1 MTLYG
6 DAAAARGISHR
17 FGVGRI
23 KHLEVKTLWLQQFTG
38 GRRGDESVMD
48 LPVSTKKNIA
58 DVGTKPHG
66 AERLEELKKL
76 LGLVEV
82 QSSEERK
89 QVEEELLVK
98 DFIGVK
104 RAT

>member
-1 MTLYG
+1 MTIYG

-38 GRRGDESVMD
+38 GRRGSENALD

-58 DVGTKPHG
+58 DLGTKPHR

-76 LGLVEV
+76 LGLIEV
-82 QSSEERK
+82 PSCDEKK

-98 DFIGVK
+98 DFI
-104 RAT
+104 